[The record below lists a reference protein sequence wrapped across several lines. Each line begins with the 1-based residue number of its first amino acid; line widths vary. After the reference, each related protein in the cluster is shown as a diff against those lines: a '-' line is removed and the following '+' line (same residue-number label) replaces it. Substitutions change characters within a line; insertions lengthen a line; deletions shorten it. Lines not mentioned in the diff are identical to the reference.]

1 MQTHITETDCLIM
14 LKTEDSH
21 MTYTYPDKDDRLTC
35 QLIEKEFDGD
45 YWAESEELVLKH
57 AWEELRSLKAKRNI
71 SAKGAPFSVLDLG
84 CGMGRLFDKES
95 AAADEI
101 TAAEPDVARFEAAET
116 EGRRVSQLANIPVTV
131 INGDASALPHGKK
144 YSAVISSHV
153 LQHITCN
160 MAAEM
165 MWELASRLDPEG
177 ILLLTTTYTDGAEDQ
192 FFCESWD
199 SENRKSERI
208 DRKRFDSL
216 FGTEGVLPVRMF
228 SSETIISM
236 AEMEG
241 LELMRISR
249 YHYQNHHSAAEDE
262 EANLSGDFEGA
273 RDIMYLFRKKDRML
287 IDGNICYNFS
297 FSIFD
302 EETGLRTD
310 DEQELRN
317 SVRKAYPDAVFMDDP
332 EADDEQLFRD
342 LKVGQNFL
350 HGGGLP
356 FGCFRVLMKSYKLD
370 FDIET
375 VSSAGTRSRHFDI
388 KNSAV
393 FMTVFPQSDTVQ
405 VCVCLSVKN
414 GTADDFVYLRQVQ
427 GNGALLTNGDGRKI
441 SVRDIFREVS
451 GCLGR
456 KVTDVIETYLLEVKQ
471 LGTYEN
477 VEEILEKEKKLV
489 YGMMTG
495 DEGWAHVPEKLAE
508 ERLVNRWGSRD
519 FMSLVSF
526 GSNSVFFNLFDSS
539 DAVNYRASRMNY
551 DHNFYGDMNPYFEMD
566 SDIAGVNHGVL
577 FSAELVMVIKTICN
591 RILRRQADYYTVGQS
606 SKLRAEIHKIKA
618 YRGELIT
625 TLNKVEN
632 LEISEIGEMERVLL
646 TSQQI
651 DPIIE
656 KVKYLLELLES
667 ELDLL
672 YQTSTNRLIN
682 LLTAAGLILAAI
694 QVLQGIL

>member
-1 MQTHITETDCLIM
+1 
-14 LKTEDSH
+14 

-35 QLIEKEFDGD
+35 QLIEKEFDGE
-45 YWAESEELVLKH
+45 YWAESEALVLEQ
-57 AWEELRSLKAKRNI
+57 AREELRSLKEKRN
-71 SAKGAPFSVLDLG
+71 SSGKVTPFSVLDLG
-84 CGMGRLFDKES
+84 CGMGRLFGEES
-95 AAADEI
+95 AVADEI
-101 TAAEPDVARFEAAET
+101 TAAEPDVDRFAAAEE
-116 EGRRVSQLANIPVTV
+116 EGRKVSQWANIPVTV
-131 INGDASALPHGKK
+131 INGDASALPREKR

-165 MWELASRLDPEG
+165 MRELVSRLEPEG
-177 ILLLTTTYTDGAEDQ
+177 ILVMTTTYTEGEEDR
-192 FFCESWD
+192 FFCESWEGD
-199 SENRKSERI
+199 SRKSEII
-208 DRKRFDSL
+208 DKERFDSL
-216 FGTEGVLPVRMF
+216 FGTEGILPVRMF
-228 SSETIISM
+228 AVNSIVSM
-236 AEMEG
+236 AEAEG
-241 LELMRISR
+241 LELLRISR
-249 YHYQNHHSAAEDE
+249 YHYQHHHSAAEDE

-273 RDIMYLFRKKDRML
+273 RDIMYIFRKKSRML

-302 EETGLRTD
+302 EKTGLRTD
-310 DEQELRN
+310 DEQELRDA
-317 SVRKAYPDAVFMDDP
+317 VRRAYPDAVFMDDP
-332 EADDEQLFRD
+332 EADDELLFRD

-356 FGCFRVLMKSYKLD
+356 FSCFRVLLKNYNLR

-375 VSSAGTRSRHFDI
+375 VSSTGTRCRHFDI

-405 VCVCLSVKN
+405 VCVCLSVKD

-427 GNGALLTNGDGRKI
+427 GNGALLTNSDGRKI
-441 SVRDIFREVS
+441 SVREIFREVS

-471 LGTYEN
+471 LGIYEN
-477 VEEILEKEKKLV
+477 VEEILEKEKKLI

-508 ERLVNRWGSRD
+508 ERLANRWGSRD
-519 FMSLVSF
+519 FMRLVSF
-526 GSNSVFFNLFDSS
+526 GANSVFLNLFDSS
-539 DAVNYRASRMNY
+539 DAVSYRAGRMDY
-551 DHNFYGDMNPYFEMD
+551 DHNFYGDMNPYFEMN

-591 RILRRQADYYTVGQS
+591 RILRRQADYYTGGQS

-625 TLNKVEN
+625 TLNRVEN
-632 LEISEIGEMERVLL
+632 LEISEIGEMERILL

-682 LLTAAGLILAAI
+682 LLTVAGLVLAAI
-694 QVLQGIL
+694 QVLQGIW

>member
-1 MQTHITETDCLIM
+1 
-14 LKTEDSH
+14 

-35 QLIEKEFDGD
+35 QLIEKEFDGA
-45 YWAESEELVLKH
+45 YWAESEARVLSQ
-57 AWEELRSLKAKRNI
+57 ALGELRSLKEKKYTSEKN
-71 SAKGAPFSVLDLG
+71 APFSMLDLG
-84 CGMGRLFDKES
+84 CGMGRLFGEES
-95 AAADEI
+95 AVADEI
-101 TAAEPDVARFEAAET
+101 TAAEPDSARFAAAET
-116 EGRRVSQLANIPVTV
+116 EGRRVSHSANIPVTV
-131 INGDASALPHGKK
+131 INGDASALPNNKK

-165 MWELASRLDPEG
+165 MCELASRLEPEG
-177 ILLLTTTYTDGAEDQ
+177 ILVMTTTYTDGEEDR
-192 FFCESWD
+192 FYCESWEG
-199 SENRKSERI
+199 ENRKSEPI
-208 DRKRFDSL
+208 DKERFDSL

-228 SSETIISM
+228 AEDSIVSM
-236 AEMEG
+236 AEAEG
-241 LELMRISR
+241 LELLRISR

-273 RDIMYLFRKKDRML
+273 RDIMYLFRKKGRTL

-297 FSIFD
+297 FSIFN

-310 DEQELRN
+310 DEQELRD

-332 EADDEQLFRD
+332 EADDEPLFRE

-356 FGCFRVLMKSYKLD
+356 FNCFRVLLKKYNLK
-370 FDIET
+370 FDLET
-375 VSSAGTRSRHFDI
+375 VSSAGKRSRMFDI
-388 KNSAV
+388 RDSAV
-393 FMTVFPQSDTVQ
+393 FMTVFPESDTVQ
-405 VCVCLSVKN
+405 VCVCLTVKD
-414 GTADDFVYLRQVQ
+414 GTAEDFVYLRQVQ
-427 GNGALLTNGDGRKI
+427 GNGALLTNSDGRRL
-441 SVRDIFREVS
+441 SVRDIFGEVS
-451 GCLGR
+451 DCLGR
-456 KVTDVIETYLLEVKQ
+456 NVTDVAETYLLEVKQ
-471 LGTYEN
+471 LGAYES
-477 VEEILEKEKKLV
+477 VEEILEKEKKLI

-495 DEGWAHVPEKLAE
+495 DEGWIHVPEKLAD
-508 ERLVNRWGSRD
+508 ERLANRWGSRD
-519 FMSLVSF
+519 FMRLVSF
-526 GSNSVFFNLFDSS
+526 GANSVFFNLFDSS
-539 DAVNYRASRMNY
+539 DAVNYRANRMDY
-551 DHNFYGDMNPYFEMD
+551 DHNFYGDMNPYFEMN
-566 SDIAGVNHGVL
+566 SDIAGVNHGIL

-591 RILRRQADYYTVGQS
+591 RILRRQADYYTGGQS
-606 SKLRAEIHKIKA
+606 SKLRGEIRKIKA

-625 TLNKVEN
+625 TLNRVEN

-682 LLTAAGLILAAI
+682 MLTGAGLVLAAI